1 LVSNFLTVTPLVSLI
16 SYLVIPVEHRL
27 PFVAGTNLAFNIF
40 FGALASVV
48 VPWFMSLAAVQ
59 QGIRNGTE
67 IGKMQKSFMDA
78 QATAKLSEVQALPA
92 VSTTI
97 LQVDL

>member
-1 LVSNFLTVTPLVSLI
+1 M
-16 SYLVIPVEHRL
+16 EHRL
-27 PFVAGTNLAFNIF
+27 PFVAGTSLAFNVF

-48 VPWFMSLAAVQ
+48 VPWFMSLEAIQ

-78 QATAKLSEVQALPA
+78 QAGAKLSEVPALPA
-92 VSTTI
+92 MSTTTGP
-97 LQVDL
+97 QVDM